1 MKIKIQCFYVTIF
14 NKEKNMKTQKKLL
27 LLTYTQ
33 DKKINMETKKKDIHI
48 QIKKEG
54 EKLNQFKSDTRL
66 EVEIQ

>member
-1 MKIKIQCFYVTIF
+1 
-14 NKEKNMKTQKKLL
+14 MKTQKKLL

-54 EKLNQFKSDTRL
+54 EKLNQFKSDTHL